1 MTIKI
6 QSTTRLW
13 VGIDIAKATF
23 QMALWGHEDIRPMRV
38 ASFNRNR
45 QGCKKAL
52 AWLRKE
58 APEGAL
64 VGVVMEATGALA
76 EETANW
82 LVALDPTLHI
92 AIVNPIQT
100 SAFIRSLGLRNK
112 TDDLDAK
119 ALAQYGTQRKPDAW
133 MPMPL
138 EFQILRE
145 LTRTRT
151 DLLRARTAMMLRL
164 KDHKRAMTLI
174 PQAMRAVI
182 RTLDTQIAKLD
193 GAIRD
198 HVEAHQTLEAQTQI
212 GQSIKGIGL
221 VTAVT
226 VLAEVGDLRRFPRS
240 RQLTAFAGLSPRQHL
255 SGTSVHGRS
264 PMCKRGSG
272 RVRAALFMAAVCAVR
287 FNPDMAEV
295 YNRLIER
302 GKHKRVALGA
312 VMRKLLVTMRAL
324 VIADKHW
331 QPKAATA

>member
-1 MTIKI
+1 MDNRKSINTMV
-6 QSTTRLW
+6 W
-13 VGIDIAKATF
+13 AGIDLAKATF
-23 QMALWGHEDIRPMRV
+23 QMALWGHEDIRSMRV
-38 ASFNRNR
+38 ASFKRNR

-52 AWLRKE
+52 AWLKTE
-58 APEGAL
+58 APEGAS
-64 VGVVMEATGALA
+64 VAVVMEATGALA
-76 EETANW
+76 EETAGW
-82 LVALDPTLHI
+82 LRSLEPTLHI

-119 ALAQYGTQRKPDAW
+119 ALAQYGAQRQPGNW
-133 MPMPL
+133 VPMPP
-138 EFQILRE
+138 EFQVLRE

-151 DLLRARTAMMLRL
+151 DLIAARTAMMLRL
-164 KDHKRAMTLI
+164 KDHKRMAKI
-174 PQAMRAVI
+174 VSQAMRAVM
-182 RTLDTQIAKLD
+182 RTLETQIAKLD
-193 GAIRD
+193 GAIQD
-198 HVEAHQTLEAQTQI
+198 HIEAHEALAAQAQI
-212 GQSIKGIGL
+212 GQSIKGVGL
-221 VTAVT
+221 VTAGT
-226 VLAEVGDLRRFPRS
+226 VLAEMGDLRRFPRS

-324 VIADKHW
+324 VIADKDW
-331 QPKAATA
+331 QPKG

>member
-6 QSTTRLW
+6 QSTTQLW
-13 VGIDIAKATF
+13 AGIDLAKATF

-38 ASFNRNR
+38 ASFKRNR
-45 QGCKKAL
+45 QDCKKAV
-52 AWLRKE
+52 AWLKKE
-58 APEGAL
+58 APEGTSI
-64 VGVVMEATGALA
+64 GIVMEATGALA
-76 EETANW
+76 EETAGW
-82 LVALDPTLHI
+82 LLSLEPTLYI

-100 SAFIRSLGLRNK
+100 CAFIRSLGLRNK

-119 ALAQYGTQRKPDAW
+119 ALAQYGAQRKPDVW
-133 MPMPL
+133 KPL
-138 EFQILRE
+138 PPEFQALRE

-151 DLLRARTAMMLRL
+151 DLIGARTAMMLSL
-164 KDHKRAMTLI
+164 KDHKRLTKVV

-182 RTLDTQIAKLD
+182 RTLETQIAKLD
-193 GAIRD
+193 GAIQE
-198 HVEAHQTLEAQTQI
+198 HLEAHETLEAQAKV
-212 GQSIKGIGL
+212 GQSIKGVGL

-226 VLAEVGDLRRFPRS
+226 VLAEMGDLRRFPRS

-295 YNRLIER
+295 YNRLIEK

-324 VIADKHW
+324 VIADKDW